1 MEDPLDW
8 QRIAADFARTHDL
21 LRDPAIHALDLS
33 SEVGEVAKA
42 LLEAT
47 DYGRCPSRPGPEL
60 TAELGDALYALLV
73 LAEACDVDAG
83 LALYDALVKYER
95 RLARKGSVGST

>member
-1 MEDPLDW
+1 MNW
-8 QRIAADFARTHDL
+8 QRMAADFARTHGL
-21 LRDPAIHALDLS
+21 LRDPATHVLDLS

-47 DYGRCPSRPGPEL
+47 DYGRRPPRPGPAL
-60 TAELGDALYALLV
+60 TAELGDALYALLA

-83 LALYDALVKYER
+83 LALHDALVKYER
-95 RLARKGSVGST
+95 RLARKGSASST